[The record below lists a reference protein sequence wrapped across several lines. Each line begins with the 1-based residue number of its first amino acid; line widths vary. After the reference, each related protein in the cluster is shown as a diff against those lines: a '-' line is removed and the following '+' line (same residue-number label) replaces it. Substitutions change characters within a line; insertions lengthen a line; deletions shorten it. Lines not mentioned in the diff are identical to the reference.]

1 VASKQRTSAGPG
13 GGRAT
18 KAERKEQ
25 ARRERIELQRRM
37 ARSRRNRRIATI
49 GGIVAVAAVAV
60 VIALNQGSPSTSSAA
75 SGNLQGV
82 LTGPGPWPANT
93 ADLAQ
98 RLNAMNLPPEGT
110 ALHNH
115 AYLAIDV
122 DGSPLAVAANIGLSN
137 SAASPLH
144 THDSTG
150 IIHIESGDPNFR
162 PTLGEFFDVWGVRL
176 TSTCVGGY
184 CTTGDQQLRVFV
196 DGKRAQGDPRS
207 IPLTEHADIVVT
219 YGTEAQ
225 VPKPLPTYDWS
236 TFQG

>member
-1 VASKQRTSAGPG
+1 MASKQRTNPGSG
-13 GGRAT
+13 GGRVT

-25 ARRERIELQRRM
+25 ARRERLELQRKM
-37 ARSRRNRRIATI
+37 ARSRRNRRIVAVV
-49 GGIVAVAAVAV
+49 GVLAVAAVVAV
-60 VIALNQGSPSTSSAA
+60 LALNQGSPSTSSA
-75 SGNLQGV
+75 SSSLDGM

-98 RLNAMNLPPEGT
+98 RLNALALPPEGT

-115 AYLAIDV
+115 AFLAVVV
-122 DGSPLAVAANIGLSN
+122 DGSPQPVAANIGLSA

-150 IIHIESGDPNFR
+150 VIHIESGDPGFR
-162 PTLGEFFDVWGVRL
+162 PTLGEFFDVWGVQL
-176 TSTCVGGY
+176 TSSCVGGY
-184 CTTGDQQLRVFV
+184 CDTGGQQVRVFV
-196 DGKRAQGDPRS
+196 NGDPFPGNPRT

-225 VPKPLPTYDWS
+225 VPETLPAYDWS